1 MWEDMGT
8 YWAQRKPT
16 GTEPPTVKRLEYAD
30 LGTFRLAVTV
40 YDDDKPRAIHREEL
54 ARILEAKQ

>member
-1 MWEDMGT
+1 
-8 YWAQRKPT
+8 
-16 GTEPPTVKRLEYAD
+16 VKRLEYAD